1 MTPRERI
8 VQAMEEIK
16 IELADR
22 RKVLLANNKLLEEQ
36 RLSQR
41 TQFDLE
47 MMNELGYCSGIE
59 NYSRYLS
66 GRGPGE
72 APPTL
77 FDYLPADGLLVIDES
92 HVTIPRS
99 AGCTAVTARV
109 KRRWWST
116 DSDCRQRWTTVR

>member
-1 MTPRERI
+1 M
-8 VQAMEEIK
+8 QAMEEIK
-16 IELADR
+16 TELADR

-77 FDYLPADGLLVIDES
+77 FDYLPADGLLVIARYDPPDRRD
-92 HVTIPRS
+92 VPR
-99 AGCTAVTARV
+99 
-109 KRRWWST
+109 
-116 DSDCRQRWTTVR
+116 